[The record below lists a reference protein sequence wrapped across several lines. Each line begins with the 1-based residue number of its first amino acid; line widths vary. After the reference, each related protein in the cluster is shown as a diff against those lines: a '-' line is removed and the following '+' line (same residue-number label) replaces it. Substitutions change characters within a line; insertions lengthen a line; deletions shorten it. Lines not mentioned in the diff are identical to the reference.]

1 MGQVKENFID
11 EWIELSE
18 AYGENPNGPRV
29 LPIEKIGETYY
40 FRDDRL
46 RQLRNVRDAS
56 DQLQFETDGDLL
68 VFVMQHR

>member
-1 MGQVKENFID
+1 MVRVKDSIIGD
-11 EWIELSE
+11 WIELSE
-18 AYGENPNGPRV
+18 TFGENPNGPRV

-46 RQLRNVRDAS
+46 RQLRNVGDAS
-56 DQLQFETDGDLL
+56 DQLQFDTDGDLL